1 MQVLHGEPIPW
12 RTPTGNPI
20 NVFYFVPLLLLH
32 AVFHPSFLLL
42 RSVAVA
48 SGLAAIV
55 ANYFL
60 CQRVFGKTTAVTA
73 AILTAVLPINIAYSR
88 FGWDACQSV
97 LACTLVVY
105 LALFCAAE
113 PTRGCW
119 RLALLLALISSIVVH
134 PTNLLLAPI
143 ALVSLGYA
151 YRDDLRHR
159 LASALSRKH
168 ALLSG
173 LLLLALAVAVA
184 LVFSSRLA
192 GIFARVTAPGEAAA
206 MLVLYL
212 RSAVRF
218 HSVPLCF
225 WRHSQWRLSVTLD
238 GLRFIRWFI
247 RRRHRACAL
256 GFCGQLKRP
265 RPCGAD
271 VCLAIGWAASGFAFF
286 LFAIPVRGSPL

>member
-1 MQVLHGEPIPW
+1 MVLTLEAPSRPVHSRPRIFHKLLSTQVLVLLVAAVALRVWHLANVPGVNGDEAWYGARVMQVLHGEPIPW

-105 LALFCAAE
+105 FALLCTAE

-159 LASALSRKH
+159 LAISYLYDLPFGKGRQFLSSTNPFAR
-168 ALLSG
+168 G
-173 LLLLALAVAVA
+173 TLAPWHRP
-184 LVFSSRLA
+184 SSR
-192 GIFARVTAPGEAAA
+192 
-206 MLVLYL
+206 
-212 RSAVRF
+212 SACPEWV
-218 HSVPLCF
+218 SCSSS
-225 WRHSQWRLSVTLD
+225 W
-238 GLRFIRWFI
+238 
-247 RRRHRACAL
+247 
-256 GFCGQLKRP
+256 
-265 RPCGAD
+265 
-271 VCLAIGWAASGFAFF
+271 
-286 LFAIPVRGSPL
+286 